1 MLKKKLLA
9 VDALTQ
15 GYLCHWGPSWLG
27 HTLKDRILLG
37 LSCRSLR
44 GSLCGLV
51 PCPWDLVCCRE
62 TSGTSRA
69 AGSSFIRFGQWPVSC
84 IIPSRTA
91 LASNEGEKK
100 TEWEELSGEKDGVN
114 E

>member
-1 MLKKKLLA
+1 MAGSYAQRQDSTWPIMSEPSRFLVWVGPLSLGFGLL
-9 VDALTQ
+9 Q
-15 GYLCHWGPSWLG
+15 GDIR
-27 HTLKDRILLG
+27 HT
-37 LSCRSLR
+37 
-44 GSLCGLV
+44 
-51 PCPWDLVCCRE
+51 
-62 TSGTSRA
+62 RA

-91 LASNEGEKK
+91 LASNKGEKK